1 MSNNTMS
8 FSEAKVAINTA
19 VTKVETMLPKKV
31 LKSLPLGSEDLNA
44 LDKETKNLV
53 YLHQAGIRFLNDL
66 ERVKGQKGN
75 LRLFLFEEYPSIGNR
90 IKRLFVKGNTF
101 TKRESMNYIGNLRQ
115 LFFLTYSNR
124 KAHKVIM
131 GTLRTYKSK
140 ASKSVVRN
148 GFNLRWEVK

>member
-1 MSNNTMS
+1 MSNNTMN
-8 FSEAKVAINTA
+8 FTEAKAAITTA
-19 VTKVETMLPKKV
+19 VQKIEVMLPKKV
-31 LKSLPLGSEDLNA
+31 LRSLPLGSDELKA
-44 LDKETKNLV
+44 LDPEKRNLV

-66 ERVKGQKGN
+66 EKVKGQKGN
-75 LRLFLFEEYPSIGNR
+75 LRLFLFEEYPSVGNR
-90 IKRLFVKGNTF
+90 FKRLFVKGNTF

-124 KAHKVIM
+124 KAHKLIM